1 MYDRKDLEAR
11 KGSTVS
17 GTHFNSRGRG
27 AGQQMQAR
35 CDVRSKFGGTLE
47 CCSRE
52 GWRGQR
58 YHWPLKGGLV
68 EPGRQCSGAMVV
80 TEREL

>member
-1 MYDRKDLEAR
+1 MNAF
-11 KGSTVS
+11 TA
-17 GTHFNSRGRG
+17 H
-27 AGQQMQAR
+27 QA
-35 CDVRSKFGGTLE
+35 DVETWQWMTLE
-47 CCSRE
+47 MMSHFGSSRE